1 MGARRSDPRVGA
13 LRASGRLE
21 SFEAPVLGMDGGGC
35 VQPVRQAV
43 ADSPGAHVVEV
54 VLAA

>member
-1 MGARRSDPRVGA
+1 VVDVGA
-13 LRASGRLE
+13 LPASGGLE
-21 SFEAPVLGMDGGGC
+21 SVEVPVLGTECGGC